1 MKSVKTDRYG
11 RLFLIVAYTDGY
23 CHWVRAES
31 EAKAKKEIE
40 SRSGRSWKQILK
52 GRWVMYKAHPKTRI
66 SEESGGL
73 VYPNGHPP
81 LKFGGSDHYRNSEWN
96 WTTAHP
102 SWPKNRLPCVIASIE
117 AASK

>member
-1 MKSVKTDRYG
+1 MQPTQCVGIPQDWELVLELLQILVLPLVIL
-11 RLFLIVAYTDGY
+11 LFLILMVVYTDGY

-52 GRWVMYKAHPKTRI
+52 GRWVIYKAHPKTRI

-81 LKFGGSDHYRNSEWN
+81 IKIEGSDHYRNSEYN
-96 WTTAHP
+96 Q
-102 SWPKNRLPCVIASIE
+102 RD
-117 AASK
+117 